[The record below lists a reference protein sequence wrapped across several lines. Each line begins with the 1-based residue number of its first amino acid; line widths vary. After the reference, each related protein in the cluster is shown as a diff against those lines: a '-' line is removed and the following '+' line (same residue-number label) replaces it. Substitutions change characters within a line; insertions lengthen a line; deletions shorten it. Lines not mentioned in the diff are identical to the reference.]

1 MLDTNEGVRAA
12 VVFLFRSVLK
22 SLVVFAALCSPLKAQ
37 EMRLI
42 TSPWPPSAFYD
53 ANGHPT
59 GIAVDMVT
67 ALKDQMGLSTPIEIL
82 PWARGYKIAEA
93 KPNILLFTAGRT
105 QERLDA
111 GFEFIGPA
119 IMWTHGLLVKNGSE
133 LTIESLEDARQQGIT
148 AVGVRGSWQVKLLK
162 KAGIQTVETSDQGTG
177 ARMLLADRVDV
188 WITSSLQAS
197 AVLKEIGV
205 PTSEAKTV
213 FTVRKSPSYLMISNG
228 TDPKLLKKWRT
239 AYEELKQSDTLQGIA
254 KNWSDR
260 LGVPLTYRPE
270 DGFSA
275 VGSGEDGTG

>member
-1 MLDTNEGVRAA
+1 
-12 VVFLFRSVLK
+12 
-22 SLVVFAALCSPLKAQ
+22 
-37 EMRLI
+37 MRLI